1 MRSSRVDAERERA
14 ECVWAL
20 RRSLQIEKFVK
31 MWWHQQ
37 SANCYWPKLSVGHV
51 QTVWNYKNTHTHP
64 DCHRSARNDCLR
76 GFFFFSPISPCSPMP
91 FLLLLP
97 LLRLL
102 HPPHHHQQQHNSYP
116 HPPLSLC
123 LLLAC
128 LYCRRQAAGYV
139 QASKRQRRK
148 GEAKSGFNDIKHGFY
163 AQSEASIMI
172 DPRQSTLYLDT
183 NGMVCH
189 WVYWVINIRCS
200 YFSFFPPP
208 GSFTVSNHLSGRSRL
223 RGLIG

>member
-1 MRSSRVDAERERA
+1 MTSAVCKLLLAQAERQPRPN
-14 ECVWAL
+14 CMK
-20 RRSLQIEKFVK
+20 LQK
-31 MWWHQQ
+31 H
-37 SANCYWPKLSVGHV
+37 
-51 QTVWNYKNTHTHP
+51 THTHP

-76 GFFFFSPISPCSPMP
+76 GFFFSSPISPCSPMP
-91 FLLLLP
+91 FLLLL
-97 LLRLL
+97 LLL

-163 AQSEASIMI
+163 AQSGASIMI

-189 WVYWVINIRCS
+189 
-200 YFSFFPPP
+200 
-208 GSFTVSNHLSGRSRL
+208 
-223 RGLIG
+223 